1 MYFTSLNPITFL
13 VCRSKDTLTTDTLSK
28 ENPEMGIK
36 LNEDTSSVTGELL
49 LNPSAY
55 QVPSQTSGMQVHS

>member
-1 MYFTSLNPITFL
+1 
-13 VCRSKDTLTTDTLSK
+13 
-28 ENPEMGIK
+28 MGIK